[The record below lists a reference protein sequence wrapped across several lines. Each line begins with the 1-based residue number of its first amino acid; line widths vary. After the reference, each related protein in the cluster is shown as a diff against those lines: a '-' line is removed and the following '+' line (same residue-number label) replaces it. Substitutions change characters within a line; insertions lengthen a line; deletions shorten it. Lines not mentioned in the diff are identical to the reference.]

1 MARTSL
7 SKDGAD
13 KRLAKELDKLESEV
27 LALRER
33 FDEALAAPGN
43 AGQAGGEAAGE
54 RFSQL
59 RERINAILASLA
71 EDKTG
76 VAETLRNG
84 VERGQQAFDDVRCA
98 FQGTASEIETTIRA
112 RPFQSAAICLAAGA
126 LLALAW
132 RR

>member
-1 MARTSL
+1 MARTSMG
-7 SKDGAD
+7 KDSAD

-33 FDEALAAPGN
+33 FDEALAALGN
-43 AGQAGGEAAGE
+43 VGQAGGEAAGE

-71 EDKTG
+71 QDKTG

-84 VERGQQAFDDVRCA
+84 VERGQQTYDDVVGA
-98 FQGTASEIETTIRA
+98 LHGTASDIESTIRA

-126 LLALAW
+126 LIALVC